1 MAGRSDERQE
11 YSLDVDGVL
20 AKVSIYKEKEAY
32 APTYELTAPEVEPA
46 TLAVLDF
53 VRQRIV
59 ETTPITLGEI
69 VDPKSLD
76 IVKQKFGSRAIDLI
90 GSEFPDLSGEQKGWL
105 AGTLVH
111 EMLGLGKLELLLAD
125 PELEEIV
132 INSSR
137 EPAWVYHKKLGWLK
151 SNIMVPSEEQIY
163 NYATIIGRRVGRQ
176 ITTLTPL
183 MDAHM
188 LTGDRVNAT
197 LFPISS
203 SGNTITIRKFAR
215 DPWTIVHL
223 ISPEYNTLSKEVAAL
238 LWLCIE
244 YELNVLIAG
253 GTASGK
259 TSMLN
264 AIMPFIPPTN
274 RIISIE
280 DTRELA
286 LPQYLH
292 WIPLTTREPN
302 PEGKGEVSMLDLMV
316 NSLRMRPD
324 RVVLGEIRRQREA
337 EVLFE
342 AMHTGHS
349 VYSTLHAD
357 RVEQVKRRLMSPP
370 ISLPEEM
377 LEALHLV
384 VVQYRQRRLRI
395 RRTFE
400 VAEVIPSV
408 QSDGRVTIGTGLLY
422 RWKPRTDTLEKSW
435 KSVRLFDEISLHT
448 GMSDVEI
455 DEELRRKQQILDW
468 MLGRKVRTVNTVGKV
483 IADYYNDKSFVFD
496 VAEKNKPPSAIL
508 SEDLLKE
515 LSRPIA

>member
-1 MAGRSDERQE
+1 MAE
-11 YSLDVDGVL
+11 YDLNVDNVRAHIRIL
-20 AKVSIYKEKEAY
+20 KKPDDYTPI
-32 APTYELTAPEVEPA
+32 YELTAPEVEPA
-46 TLAVLDF
+46 TLAVLDY
-53 VRQRIV
+53 VRDKIV
-59 ETTPITLGEI
+59 ETVQINLGEI
-69 VDPKSLD
+69 VDPKSLES
-76 IVKQKFGSRAIDLI
+76 VKLKFSKRAQELI
-90 GSEFPDLSGEQKGWL
+90 NLEFPDLSSEQREWL
-105 AGTLVH
+105 SGTLVH
-111 EMLGLGKLELLLAD
+111 DMLGLGRLELPLAD
-125 PELEEIV
+125 PELEEVV

-137 EPAWVYHKKLGWLK
+137 EPVWVYHKKIGWLK
-151 SNIMVPSEEQIY
+151 SNILVPSEEQIY
-163 NYATIIGRRVGRQ
+163 NYSSIIGRKVGRQ
-176 ITTLTPL
+176 ITNLTPL

-203 SGNTITIRKFAR
+203 AGNTITIRKFAR

-223 ISPEYNTLSKEVAAL
+223 ISPEYNTLSREVAAL
-238 LWLCIE
+238 IWLCIE
-244 YELNVLIAG
+244 YELNILVAG

-264 AIMPFIPPTN
+264 AILPFIPPTN

-280 DTRELA
+280 DTRELM

-292 WIPLTTREPN
+292 WVPLTTREPN
-302 PEGKGEVSMLDLMV
+302 PEGKGEVTMLDLMV

-324 RVVLGEIRRQREA
+324 RVVLGEIRREREA

-357 RVEQVKRRLMSPP
+357 RVDQVKRRLVSPP
-370 ISLPEEM
+370 IELPEEM

-400 VAEVIPSV
+400 VAEIIPSV
-408 QSDGRVTIGTGLLY
+408 QSDGKISIGSGLLY
-422 RWKPRTDTLEKSW
+422 KWKPRTDTLEKSW

-448 GMSDVEI
+448 GMSDADI
-455 DEELRRKQQILDW
+455 EEDLRQKQDILGW
-468 MLGRKVRTVNTVGKV
+468 MLNNKIRTVNTVGKV
-483 IADYYNDKSFVFD
+483 IADYYNDKAYVYD
-496 VAEKNKPPSAIL
+496 VVEKGKGVSAIL
-508 SEDLLKE
+508 SEDLMQE
-515 LSRPIA
+515 LAHRNE